1 MATNPSDISYP
12 LYAPI
17 TVFCGA
23 DPWFETTLSD
33 FIAERE
39 LDLCEADLIRASL
52 SSEGVYR
59 SDPGPKPEYVI
70 VGVEAGR

>member
-1 MATNPSDISYP
+1 MATNPRDISYP

-33 FIAERE
+33 FIAENQM
-39 LDLCEADLIRASL
+39 DVAEADDIRAAL
-52 SSEGVYR
+52 SEEGIYY
-59 SDPGPKPEYVI
+59 GGGGAMPEWRI
-70 VGVEAGR
+70 VGVA